1 MAPQRSSHPVGWSE
15 AIRAFIKIAV
25 HSFGGPAGQIAVMHR
40 VLVDEKKWLSEQR
53 FLHALNY
60 CMLLPGPEAMQLVT
74 YVGWLMLRT
83 LGGVVSGLLF
93 VLPGFISI
101 LALSILYAGYHDTS
115 LVHSIFSGVKPAVL
129 AIVVEALLRIGRRAL
144 KTRSHYLIAA
154 AAFVS
159 IFFLALPFPIIVAGA
174 GLVGRLIYR
183 GNAAAQNAGGQ
194 ADHTAELPLIDA
206 AIEEGRLTHIH
217 PSLKRTI
224 IHGLFWLTLWSMPFL
239 LLSITGRQDT
249 VFFREA
255 EFFSKMAIVT
265 FGGAYSV
272 LAYVA
277 QQAVAVFHWLEPG
290 QMLDGLGMAET
301 TPGPLIQVVQFVG
314 FMGAHR
320 NPGSIPPVQAGIAA
334 SLIVVWVTYV
344 PCFLWIFVGAPYMEA
359 LRRNRR
365 LSGALSAITAAV
377 VGVILNLTL
386 WFSIHTLFQEV
397 REIHR
402 SGMRLLI
409 PVWSSIDPTGLIIAA
424 GAALLL
430 LKLKWGMLRTLAL
443 AAAIGILHSRLWHA

>member
-1 MAPQRSSHPVGWSE
+1 MAPQRHSHPVGWSE
-15 AIRAFIKIAV
+15 AIRAFTKIAV
-25 HSFGGPAGQIAVMHR
+25 QSFGGPAGQIAVMHR
-40 VLVDEKKWLSEQR
+40 ILVDEKKWLSEQR

-93 VLPGFISI
+93 VLPGLISI
-101 LALSILYAGYHDTS
+101 LLLSILYAGYRDTS

-129 AIVVEALLRIGRRAL
+129 AIVIEALIRISRRAL
-144 KTRSHYLIAA
+144 KHRSHFVIAA
-154 AAFVS
+154 SAFIA
-159 IFFLALPFPIIVAGA
+159 IFFLALPFPVIVAGA
-174 GLVGRLIYR
+174 GLVGWLIYR
-183 GNAAAQNAGGQ
+183 GDAAAPKADGPS
-194 ADHTAELPLIDA
+194 DHTAALPLIDA
-206 AIEEGRLTHIH
+206 AFEDGRLTHIH
-217 PSLKRTI
+217 PSLKRTTL
-224 IHGLFWLTLWSMPFL
+224 HGIVWLSLWSMPFL
-239 LLSITGRQDT
+239 FLYMTGNQDT

-255 EFFSKMAIVT
+255 EFFSKMAVVT

-272 LAYVA
+272 LSYVA
-277 QQAVAVFHWLEPG
+277 QQAVAVYHWLEPG

-314 FMGAHR
+314 FIGAHR
-320 NPGSIPPVQAGIAA
+320 NPGSLTPVQAGIAA

-359 LRRNRR
+359 LRRNQR
-365 LSGALSAITAAV
+365 LSGALFAITAAV

-386 WFSIHTLFQEV
+386 WFSIHTLFHDV

-402 SGMRLLI
+402 SGIRLLI
-409 PVWSSIDPTGLIIAA
+409 PDWSSIDPIGLIIAA